1 VSTTDPSRAARPG
14 NEPAADAPA
23 PAPVDGDLAALFARE
38 GRAHP
43 ASPAGQARVWSRL
56 ESSLNMGPHDPNG
69 GGGGGGVSAPAA
81 SPPRIDL
88 KPSRLMAHLSMAACF
103 VGAAALMWGAL
114 TKSDPAMPRAVAS
127 PDTFARSPSRV
138 AEIQSAS
145 KANTPAS
152 QLEGPA
158 SISVGALPS
167 AKDVASPARG
177 QREPSGG
184 SGDSEGTCTICDE
197 RSILDVA
204 RRGLREKHH
213 DVALAAIE
221 EHRTRFAA
229 GQLAEER
236 ESLRVHVL
244 VAMGRSSDAELG
256 KAEFRRA
263 FPDSPLLESVERAG
277 AR

>member
-1 VSTTDPSRAARPG
+1 VSTTDPSRGARAG
-14 NEPAADAPA
+14 NEPAADA
-23 PAPVDGDLAALFARE
+23 PAPVDGDLAALFAKE

-43 ASPAGQARVWSRL
+43 ASPARQARVWSRL

-69 GGGGGGVSAPAA
+69 GGGGGVSAPAA

-88 KPSRLMAHLSMAACF
+88 KPSRLMTHLSMAACF
-103 VGAAALMWGAL
+103 IGAAALMWGVLA
-114 TKSDPAMPRAVAS
+114 KSDPAAPRVVAS

-145 KANTPAS
+145 KATTPAS

-158 SISVGALPS
+158 SIAVGALPS
-167 AKDVASPARG
+167 ANNVPSSARG
-177 QREPSGG
+177 PREPSRG
-184 SGDSEGTCTICDE
+184 SVDSEGTCTICEE

-244 VAMGRSSDAELG
+244 VAMGRNSDAELG